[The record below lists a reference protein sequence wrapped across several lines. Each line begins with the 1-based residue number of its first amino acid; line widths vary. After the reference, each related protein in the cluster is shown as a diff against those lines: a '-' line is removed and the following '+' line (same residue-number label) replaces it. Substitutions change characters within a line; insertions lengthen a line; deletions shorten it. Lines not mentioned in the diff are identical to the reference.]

1 MVNLETAK
9 SHLRVSHSAE
19 DVLIQQYIDA
29 ATSYVNQECGIDIA
43 TLSPLPPGITQAVL
57 LLLADYYEHRE
68 AHIVKNFGV
77 NVAVENLL
85 SVYRVG
91 KI

>member
-1 MVNLETAK
+1 MVTLETAK
-9 SHLRVSHSAE
+9 AHLRVSHDAE

-29 ATSYVNQECGIDIA
+29 AISYVNQECGIDISQ
-43 TLSPLPPGITQAVL
+43 LSTIPPGITQAVL

-77 NVAVENLL
+77 NAAVENLL